1 MLNLSELSQIQ
12 QDAVLFDKNKPLI
25 ILAGAGSGKTKVL
38 TYRAAHFIEDEKIP
52 AEEILLLTFT
62 NKAAGE
68 MLSRIRRLI
77 NQKGSPL
84 LGGTFHSFCVRILRK
99 YGSII
104 DVEPTFSVFDEN
116 DQIETVKRAMQL
128 LAIDIKSV
136 RPGSV
141 LGAISDAKNNLVGPT
156 EYGGYA
162 RGDFQKTAARVYLV
176 YQKLLKKFNALDFD
190 DLLLQTVRM
199 LKENQTVVESV
210 RKIFS
215 YVLVDEYQDTNKAQY
230 ELTRL
235 LTVHNQHLTVVGDA
249 AQAIYS
255 WRGADYR
262 NLLYLKQDYPEITTL
277 NLEQNYR
284 STQNIL
290 KAANEIIGKNK
301 NHPVLKLWTE
311 KDDGE
316 KITIYQAESELDEAA
331 YILFEIK
338 KRLSNGM
345 DLSDFAVLYRTN
357 AQSRVIEEAMLHA
370 GLPYVLFGGT
380 RFYERKEVKDI
391 LAYLKILVNPSDE
404 VARKRAEK
412 IGKIRMGKLE
422 KSRLELDTSLPTVS
436 VLDAVLKIT
445 GYTDLLDINNEEDAM
460 RIENIKELRSVALEF
475 PELSEFLQQ
484 IALTERESKSHGVNL
499 NDANRKAVLLM
510 TLHAAKGLEFKTV
523 FMVGMEEGLFPH
535 SRTLMNNEDM
545 EEERRLC
552 YVGMTRAKDKL
563 YMTCASKRLYFGQ
576 RNANPVSRFLADI
589 PEELLS
595 LKVNIKPAK
604 IVSEGWGFDENG
616 EWRWS
621 PDE

>member
-12 QDAVLFDKNKPLI
+12 KEAVLFDKNKPLI

-52 AEEILLLTFT
+52 AEAILLLTFT

-77 NQKGSPL
+77 NQNGSSM

-99 YGSII
+99 YGSVLDI
-104 DVEPTFSVFDEN
+104 EPSFSVFDEN
-116 DQIETVKRAMQL
+116 DQIETIKRAMQL
-128 LAIDIKSV
+128 LAIDLKSI
-136 RPGSV
+136 RPGAI
-141 LGAISDAKNNLVGPT
+141 LGTISDAKNNLVEPT
-156 EYGGYA
+156 EYVGYA
-162 RGDFQKTAARVYLV
+162 RGDFQQTAAKVYMV

-190 DLLLQTVRM
+190 DLLLHTVRM
-199 LKENQTVVESV
+199 LKEHDRVADSV
-210 RKIFS
+210 RGVFS
-215 YVLVDEYQDTNKAQY
+215 HVLVDEYQDTNKAQY

-235 LTVHNQHLTVVGDA
+235 LTKHNQHLTVVGDA

-262 NLLYLKQDYPEITTL
+262 NLLYLKQDYPQITTL

-290 KAANEIIGKNK
+290 KAANEVIGKNK

-311 KDDGE
+311 KGDGE

-331 YILFEIK
+331 YILSEIK
-338 KRLSNGM
+338 SRLNKGM

-357 AQSRVIEEAMLHA
+357 AQSRVIEEAMLHS
-370 GLPYVLFGGT
+370 GMPYVLFGGT

-391 LAYLKILVNPSDE
+391 LAYLRILVNPSDE
-404 VARKRAEK
+404 VAKKRAEK
-412 IGKIRMGKLE
+412 NGKTRLHKLE
-422 KSRLELDTSLPTVS
+422 GARSQLDLKSPTVNILDT
-436 VLDAVLKIT
+436 VLKLTQYMDI
-445 GYTDLLDINNEEDAM
+445 LDINDEEDVM
-460 RIENIKELRSVALEF
+460 RIENVKELRSVATEF
-475 PELSEFLQQ
+475 PELAEFLQQ
-484 IALTERESKSHGVNL
+484 VALTERESKSHGVNMH
-499 NDANRKAVLLM
+499 DSKTKAVLLM

-523 FMVGMEEGLFPH
+523 FMVGLEEGLFPH
-535 SRTLMNNEDM
+535 SRTLLNNEEM

-576 RNANPVSRFLADI
+576 RNANPASRFLADI
-589 PEELLS
+589 PQELLT
-595 LKVNIKPAK
+595 LRVNIKPTKA
-604 IVSEGWGFDENG
+604 VSEGWGFDENG
-616 EWRWS
+616 TWRWS